1 MIKIGNL
8 EISNIKLGS
17 ITIGKVYAG
26 DEQIYPNSATPETR
40 MTTTYNVTGTATPI
54 KILNTTNNI
63 ASMEVDGVE
72 VSPVSTGYT
81 FPTTGIHTV
90 KYTLT
95 DPTRISSNTFQSIY
109 ALKTLVIPDGVTS
122 IGEEAFS
129 YCSGL
134 TSVNIPDSVTS
145 IGRSAF
151 YICRTLT
158 SVTIPDSVT
167 SIGQY
172 AFTYCVQLASITVK
186 ATTPPSLG
194 ADALTSTDNCPIY
207 VPAASVNAYKTAWS
221 TYANRIQAIGGII
234 IDDDVN
240 PEPGFEDID

>member
-1 MIKIGNL
+1 MITLGNNEITNIYIG
-8 EISNIKLGS
+8 SS
-17 ITIGKVYAG
+17 VITKAYAG
-26 DEQIYPNSATPETR
+26 TEQIYPSSQPVETDLV
-40 MTTTYNVTGTATPI
+40 TTYNVTNTTGAT
-54 KILNTTNNI
+54 KILNNTSNI
-63 ASMEVDGVE
+63 TYMIVDGVE
-72 VSPVSTGYT
+72 VSTVTTGYT
-81 FPTTGIHTV
+81 FSTTGIHTV

-134 TSVNIPDSVTS
+134 TSVNIPSTVTS

-172 AFTYCVQLASITVK
+172 AFTYCVQLASVTVK
-186 ATTPPSLG
+186 ATTPPTLG
-194 ADALTSTDNCPIY
+194 ADALTSTNNCPIY
-207 VPAASVNAYKTAWS
+207 VPAASVNAYKAAANWS
-221 TYANRIQAIGGII
+221 TYASRIRAIQ
-234 IDDDVN
+234 
-240 PEPGFEDID
+240 

>member
-1 MIKIGNL
+1 MINLGNL
-8 EISNIKLGS
+8 GIDNIKLGS
-17 ITIGKVYAG
+17 LTINKVFVG
-26 DEQIYPNSATPETR
+26 DEQIYPSSQPVETDLV
-40 MTTTYNVTGTATPI
+40 TTYNVTNTTGAT
-54 KILNTTNNI
+54 KILNNTSNI
-63 ASMEVDGVE
+63 TYMIVDGVE

-109 ALKTLVIPDGVTS
+109 ALKTLVIPDSVTS

-134 TSVNIPDSVTS
+134 TSVNIPSAVTY

-151 YICRTLT
+151 YVCRTLT

-167 SIGQY
+167 SIGKQ
-172 AFTYCVQLASITVK
+172 AFTYCVNLASVTMK

-221 TYANRIQAIGGII
+221 TYASRIRAIQ
-234 IDDDVN
+234 
-240 PEPGFEDID
+240 

>member
-8 EISNIKLGS
+8 GISNIKLGS
-17 ITIGKVYAG
+17 LTISKVFVG
-26 DEQIYPNSATPETR
+26 DEQIFPSSQPVETDLV
-40 MTTTYNVTGTATPI
+40 TTYNVTSTTAPT
-54 KILNTTNNI
+54 KILNNTSNI
-63 ASMEVDGVE
+63 TYLIVDGVE
-72 VSPVSTGYT
+72 VSTVTTVYT
-81 FPTTGIHTV
+81 FSTTGIHTV

-134 TSVNIPDSVTS
+134 TSVNIPSTVTS

-172 AFTYCVQLASITVK
+172 AFAYCVNLASVTVK
-186 ATTPPSLG
+186 ATTPPTLG
-194 ADALTSTDNCPIY
+194 ADALTSTNNCPIY
-207 VPAASVNAYKTAWS
+207 VPAASLNTYKAASGWS
-221 TYANRIQAIGGII
+221 TYASRIQAIQ
-234 IDDDVN
+234 
-240 PEPGFEDID
+240 